1 LEEGRLT
8 LKPRDNNSG
17 GFRLDH
23 KGVVVTGGAN
33 GIGRAVAKTF
43 AFNGACVHIL
53 DIDREQAE
61 ATAKEITGAG
71 LKAAS
76 YWCDVSDHASVET
89 AFREVFQRDRVH
101 VLVNSAGIAH
111 VGKVEDTSERDFDSV
126 IQVNVKGV
134 YNCMRACIG
143 HMKENGG
150 GVILNLASIAATAGV
165 ADRFAYSASKG
176 AVVSMTY
183 SVAKDYLHHN
193 IRCNCIS
200 PARVHTPFVDG
211 FVRKN
216 YPGRE
221 QEMLELLGRSQ
232 PIGRMANPQE
242 VAWLALF
249 LCSDEAAFVTGTD
262 YPLDGGFFAL
272 RG

>member
-1 LEEGRLT
+1 M
-8 LKPRDNNSG
+8 
-17 GFRLDH
+17 
-23 KGVVVTGGAN
+23 VTGGAN

-43 AFNGACVHIL
+43 ACQGACAHIL
-53 DIDREQAE
+53 DIEREQAE
-61 ATAKEITGAG
+61 AAAKEITEAG
-71 LKAAS
+71 GKAAA
-76 YWCDVSDHASVET
+76 YLCDVSDRVSVET
-89 AFREVFQRDRVH
+89 VFREVFRRDRIH
-101 VLVNSAGIAH
+101 ILVNSAGIAH
-111 VGKVEDTSERDFDSV
+111 VGNVEDTSESDFDSV
-126 IQVNVKGV
+126 MQVNVRGV
-134 YNCMRACIG
+134 YNCMQVCIG

-150 GVILNLASIAATAGV
+150 GVILNMASIAATAGV

-176 AVVSMTY
+176 AVLAMTY
-183 SVAKDYLHHN
+183 SVAKDYLRHN

-211 FVRKN
+211 FIRKN

-221 QEMLELLGRSQ
+221 QEMLEVLGRAQ
-232 PIGRMANPQE
+232 PIGRMADPQE